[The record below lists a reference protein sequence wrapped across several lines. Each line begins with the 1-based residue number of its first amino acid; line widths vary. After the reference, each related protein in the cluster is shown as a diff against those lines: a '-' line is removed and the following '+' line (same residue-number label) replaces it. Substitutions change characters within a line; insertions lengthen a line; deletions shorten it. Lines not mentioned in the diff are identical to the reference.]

1 MYISALAE
9 SGIDGILSVIPI
21 GQPDSGLEDAGKP
34 AEGNQMTR
42 EQALSIVRD
51 HSEDDAELPEHIEE
65 LYIAVFGMRRPEYD
79 DLQTA
84 WSELCAEADP
94 SLVGHW

>member
-1 MYISALAE
+1 MYISALTE
-9 SGIDGILSVIPI
+9 SGIDGIFSVTPI
-21 GQPDSGLEDAGKP
+21 GQPDSRLEDAGKP

-42 EQALSIVRD
+42 ERALSIVRD
-51 HSEDDAELPEHIEE
+51 HSEDDAELPEDIGE

-84 WSELCAEADP
+84 WSQLCAAADP
-94 SLVGHW
+94 SSVRHW